1 MKYMDDLL
9 ISEDIL
15 INAGFEYLKNESEM
29 LKIPA
34 YLKDYGIKD
43 YKIFRKWTKDKHP
56 IKLDINNGWNNR
68 GTKWSLHIDNE
79 DCETIGCAD
88 IDYVWQFN
96 SLMEI
101 FDSEFKLPLY
111 KEYHN
116 SDNNSKSVKSKFDE
130 YYELIQ
136 NLIEDVETNK
146 NEILN
151 KRGNHLINSK
161 ELDDEYEKQ
170 QHRITYLHNE
180 FVNGCYEITLEIYEN
195 HSFELAT
202 QSNFEKIKLET
213 LQALD
218 KFYNTFKYSLNP
230 RLIYDIIYGTQD
242 WDEKIHIKNGYIND
256 YLYLNFD
263 EIIRNDHYIKKYILE
278 LFGFKDLI
286 INEQ

>member
-1 MKYMDDLL
+1 MNELL
-9 ISEDIL
+9 ITEEFL
-15 INAGFEYLKNESEM
+15 INAGFEYIKNESEM
-29 LKIPA
+29 LKPV
-34 YLKDYGIKD
+34 YLNDYGIKD
-43 YKIFRKWTKDKHP
+43 YKVFRKWTDDEYP
-56 IKLDINNGWNNR
+56 IKLDIDNGWNNR

-79 DCETIGCAD
+79 ACETIGYAD

-101 FDSEFKLPLY
+101 FNSKFKLPLY
-111 KEYHN
+111 KEYH
-116 SDNNSKSVKSKFDE
+116 SIDVNNSKFIKSKFDE

-136 NLIEDVETNK
+136 NLIEDIETNK

-151 KRGNHLINSK
+151 KRVNHLINSK
-161 ELDDEYEKQ
+161 ELDVEYEKQ

-180 FVNGCYEITLEIYEN
+180 FVNSCYEITLEIYRN
-195 HSFELAT
+195 HSFELST

-218 KFYNTFKYSLNP
+218 KFYNTFKYNLNP
-230 RLIYDIIYGTQD
+230 RLIYDIIFGSQC
-242 WDEKIHIKNGYIND
+242 WAEKIDIKNGYIND
-256 YLYLNFD
+256 YMYINFN

-286 INEQ
+286 ISEQ

>member
-1 MKYMDDLL
+1 
-9 ISEDIL
+9 
-15 INAGFEYLKNESEM
+15 M

-43 YKIFRKWTKDKHP
+43 YKIFRKWTDDKHP

-68 GTKWSLHIDNE
+68 GTKWSLHIDN
-79 DCETIGCAD
+79 DACETIGYAD

-111 KEYHN
+111 KEYHSIDIN
-116 SDNNSKSVKSKFDE
+116 DSKFIKSKVDE

-151 KRGNHLINSK
+151 KRVNHLINSK
-161 ELDDEYEKQ
+161 ELDVEYEKQ
-170 QHRITYLHNE
+170 QHRIIYLHNE
-180 FVNGCYEITLEIYEN
+180 FVNSCYEIALEIYGN

-202 QSNFEKIKLET
+202 QQNFEKIKLET

-218 KFYNTFKYSLNP
+218 KFYNTFKYNLNP
-230 RLIYDIIYGTQD
+230 RIIYDIIFGSQC
-242 WDEKIHIKNGYIND
+242 WAEKIDIRNGYIND
-256 YLYLNFD
+256 YLYINFD
-263 EIIRNDHYIKKYILE
+263 EIIKNDHYIKKYILE

-286 INEQ
+286 ISEQ